1 MMWASG
7 VFGYLLDYIFWWVL
21 FLSIVAHT
29 WCFFRF
35 FPRKQYPRT
44 ALILGNALVFAVILG
59 TVAIVA
65 ESYLRFYSVRTD
77 AFGVSLPARRWF
89 FLYTDLNSLGYRD
102 REWEHPKPAGV
113 RRIAFLGDSFTYGW
127 GIKNPADRFGDQVA
141 ARLAAGVEG
150 LNVAK
155 PGWGTR
161 DMVKPVIEV
170 IERFG
175 VDEVVYCH
183 VPNDIEPHVP
193 IIAEFDPTRP
203 PEPRLINPDSSP
215 LLDYLYR
222 RVYLPRVPSVQRYFD
237 WLAKGYAD
245 PQVWDMQKRS
255 LTELIA
261 ACRERGVQ
269 LRVVLL
275 PYMATNGEAFSTER
289 VHRQVTDFV
298 RSQGVETL
306 NLAPAT
312 AGIPPGKLIVNA
324 LDPHPNEEAHRIFAG
339 RIFEA
344 FYASGAAVPGPE

>member
-1 MMWASG
+1 MWASG

-21 FLSIVAHT
+21 FLSVVVHT

-35 FPRKQYPRT
+35 FPHKRHPRA
-44 ALILGNALVFAVILG
+44 ALVLGNVLVFATMLG
-59 TVAIVA
+59 AVALFA

-102 REWEHPKPAGV
+102 PEWKEAKADGV
-113 RRIAFLGDSFTYGW
+113 LRIAFVGDSFTYGW
-127 GIKNPADRFGDQVA
+127 GIEKPADRFGDRVA
-141 ARLAAGVEG
+141 ARSSGRIES

-161 DMVKPVIEV
+161 DMAKPVVEM

-222 RVYLPRVPSVQRYFD
+222 RVYLPRVPSVRRYFD

-245 PQVWDMQKRS
+245 PQVWELQTRS
-255 LTELIA
+255 LGELAA
-261 ACRERGVQ
+261 ACRQRGVL

-275 PYMATNGEAFSTER
+275 PYIATNGDSFSTAR
-289 VHRQVTDFV
+289 VHRQVADFLQ
-298 RSQGVETL
+298 SQGVETL
-306 NLAPAT
+306 DLAPAI
-312 AGIPPGKLIVNA
+312 AGIPPGRLVVNA
-324 LDPHPNEEAHRIFAG
+324 LDPHPNTEAHRIFAE

-344 FYASGAAVPGPE
+344 FYARDAAVP